1 MDSFFE
7 IRHFHQGKHD
17 AWNHGSRLLQK
28 DLIAR
33 KHFCWPVDQ
42 GLLSVLSRHTNI
54 LVQPYRSLSQVKV
67 WGGSTVRCTNSNLP
81 WGMACL
87 QGETLGFTR
96 RHIDCCFPELKKL
109 AREAAP
115 QWMTNQIND
124 EPWKNSSIKDFNC
137 YINCKST

>member
-1 MDSFFE
+1 
-7 IRHFHQGKHD
+7 
-17 AWNHGSRLLQK
+17 
-28 DLIAR
+28 
-33 KHFCWPVDQ
+33 
-42 GLLSVLSRHTNI
+42 
-54 LVQPYRSLSQVKV
+54 
-67 WGGSTVRCTNSNLP
+67 
-81 WGMACL
+81 MACL

-137 YINCKST
+137 YINCKSIWDPLEEFKHLNFFSRNRSSR